1 MKRRRGGGILKKTTL
16 ISQGFP
22 FSRAVRIAEDL
33 LRHNASVDLKG
44 SWIGDTAL
52 MNAASGG
59 GVEIGRLLLEN
70 NAEAGIKNK
79 LGETALDHAKRWNHP
94 EFVKLL
100 GEY

>member
-1 MKRRRGGGILKKTTL
+1 
-16 ISQGFP
+16 
-22 FSRAVRIAEDL
+22 
-33 LRHNASVDLKG
+33 
-44 SWIGDTAL
+44 

-70 NAEAGIKNK
+70 NADAGIKNK